1 MWEVIVSNVSEVFV
15 RVLYR
20 ERFDHVCD
28 GRGAGSNV
36 GIPALNVSNASVC
49 LLFVNAGV
57 TSNWSTQT
65 VVSIHGRCGFLSTSR
80 GPLMGYP
87 GFCYRETW
95 HPHTRSSGFI

>member
-36 GIPALNVSNASVC
+36 GIPALNVSNTSVC
-49 LLFVNAGV
+49 LLFVNA
-57 TSNWSTQT
+57 
-65 VVSIHGRCGFLSTSR
+65 R
-80 GPLMGYP
+80 GGDIKLEYP
-87 GFCYRETW
+87 HSCQ
-95 HPHTRSSGFI
+95 HTR